1 MRAMKTC
8 KTFLLL
14 PFVIL
19 LAIPAMADLELSA
32 WRGETVS
39 FRTTVVNR
47 GLAWQDVAALT
58 ITPTWTGVPEGICAK
73 AGVLEAVLTS
83 VQPGSPDYL
92 KRPDVVV
99 WNGSATLRGQEG
111 CAIVGQLA
119 VGETVA
125 AGSYEM
131 MFAGEKVKLTVV
143 DRTLPPIA
151 ARRYFLDL
159 WQHPWAV
166 ARYFGVAPFSE
177 EHYAKMR
184 PIWEQLAAAG
194 QRTITTTILEKPWN
208 HQCQDAYHTMIRR
221 VKHDDGTWTF
231 DYTLFD
237 AYVAFCRSC
246 GLGPDICCY
255 TMVPWGDRVSWEN
268 TSGEFIFEKVVAGT
282 PEYEAY
288 WGPFLADFTR
298 HLSEKGWLKDAY
310 ISMDERP
317 AAVMAKAVEVIRT
330 YGKGLK
336 ISTAGNSKPSDFKGI
351 VIENYC
357 QYVEHITPEF
367 LAEAEARRVA
377 GMRTTYYVCCAPAY
391 PNTFVMSDSDESFW
405 VGAYPAFVGLDGFLR
420 WAYNSWPRDPYIDA
434 TYGAWRGG
442 DTYFV
447 YPKGEPSY
455 RFLELQN
462 GIQQAEKVFVL
473 KAKGELPKGF
483 AELVADY
490 DFKKMNE
497 RHKDGD
503 FKHLKALK
511 RRTLELLN
519 K

>member
-1 MRAMKTC
+1 MNSTLKSVLTLFGVVLTPMLFAE
-8 KTFLLL
+8 
-14 PFVIL
+14 I
-19 LAIPAMADLELSA
+19 ELSA

-39 FRTTVVNR
+39 FRTTVVNK
-47 GLAWQDVAALT
+47 GLAWQDEAVMTVTPQWTDVPAGVVAR
-58 ITPTWTGVPEGICAK
+58 
-73 AGVLEAVLTS
+73 AGVLESVLTS
-83 VQPGSPDYL
+83 VRPGSPDYL
-92 KRPDVVV
+92 KRPDLVV

-111 CAIVGQLA
+111 RAVVGQLA
-119 VGETVA
+119 VGPTVA
-125 AGSYEM
+125 AGAYEM
-131 MFAGEKVKLTVV
+131 TFNGEKVKLTVA
-143 DRTLPPIA
+143 DRTLPPVA

-194 QRTITTTILEKPWN
+194 QRTITATILEKPWN
-208 HQCQDAYHTMIRR
+208 HQCQDAYHTMVRR
-221 VKHDDGTWTF
+221 VKNDDGTWTF
-231 DYTLFD
+231 DYALFD

-268 TSGEFIFEKVVAGT
+268 ASGEFVFEKVVAGT

-336 ISTAGNSKPSDFKGI
+336 ISTAGNSKPSDFEGI

-367 LAEAEARRVA
+367 LAEAETRRA
-377 GMRTTYYVCCAPAY
+377 EGMRTTYYVCCSPTC

-420 WAYNSWPRDPYIDA
+420 WAYNSWPHDPYADA
-434 TYGAWRGG
+434 TYGNWRGG

-462 GIQQAEKVFVL
+462 GIQQAEKIMIL
-473 KAKGELPKGF
+473 KASGELPEAF
-483 AELVADY
+483 AALARDS
-490 DFKKMNE
+490 DFKKVNE
-497 RHKDGD
+497 ALKKGD
-503 FKHLKALK
+503 VSYVKALK
-511 RRTLELLN
+511 RRTLELVN
-519 K
+519 R